1 MYSEAAISLICLTYT
16 MYSEATVSMTCLTY
30 TMYSEATIFMTCLTY
45 TMYSEA
51 MKLNFELSFHHCS
64 LYTLSPCVCVHVCAL
79 QMEVIKEGYLLQQG
93 RTFQVSLLHD
103 VCTCVC
109 VLSAPSSTSA

>member
-1 MYSEAAISLICLTYT
+1 MYSEATVSMTCLTYT

-51 MKLNFELSFHHCS
+51 MKLYFELSFHHCS
-64 LYTLSPCVCVHVCAL
+64 LYTLSPCVCVCAC
-79 QMEVIKEGYLLQQG
+79 MCTADGSDKG
-93 RTFQVSLLHD
+93 RLPAAARQN
-103 VCTCVC
+103 
-109 VLSAPSSTSA
+109 LSSESAA